1 MCDRGRVRVW
11 VRPCVCVSVRSPYSL
26 LTQLQPP
33 NRQILQLPLALPYP
47 CIRLLALHQDVYML
61 CARFIRTVTP
71 YGEDPTPTDYT
82 LPRLVHQIDA
92 SDAWPRH
99 HLETLAQWQGP
110 AMTSGAEP
118 IISLVKRYGP
128 SVRRRTPRTAASVPH
143 ALRAKCGCTWSAPT
157 LLLK

>member
-1 MCDRGRVRVW
+1 M
-11 VRPCVCVSVRSPYSL
+11 
-26 LTQLQPP
+26 
-33 NRQILQLPLALPYP
+33 LQLPLALPYP

-118 IISLVKRYGP
+118 IISLVGQTQWALSATQNATHGRVCAARTQGQVWVHLERTNTATQ
-128 SVRRRTPRTAASVPH
+128 VRTDSEEGTPRW
-143 ALRAKCGCTWSAPT
+143 L
-157 LLLK
+157 